1 REAVRPGATLDRMRN
16 VGQPPPGP
24 RLLDAALERLP
35 RRLQQLLCLRAH
47 VPDRNG
53 ARRVDVQPV
62 LLDADVETDNVA
74 FPEGTIVGDSVHD
87 LFVHRDAGRGRIPV
101 KSLERGP
108 AAARHN
114 QLFDPG
120 VEIAPRASRL
130 DEITRQLEAL
140 DYDGAVRL
148 HGHDVLR

>member
-1 REAVRPGATLDRMRN
+1 
-16 VGQPPPGP
+16 
-24 RLLDAALERLP
+24 
-35 RRLQQLLCLRAH
+35 
-47 VPDRNG
+47 
-53 ARRVDVQPV
+53 
-62 LLDADVETDNVA
+62 DADVETDNVA

-140 DYDGAVRL
+140 DHDGAVRL
-148 HGHDVLR
+148 HGHDVLRRLQRDHWSTSSMNLVTSSTGSSPFTSCIATLPR